1 MQAQLIDGYLLHLC
15 AEPGGSTLTEL
26 KQLPGENPLPLFASD
41 MDGEGITEPTP
52 YLPQMSLVGAQVA
65 KDYVALRLS
74 LRAHPKHY
82 CGTF

>member
-1 MQAQLIDGYLLHLC
+1 
-15 AEPGGSTLTEL
+15 
-26 KQLPGENPLPLFASD
+26 

-65 KDYVALRLS
+65 KDYVAHHLS

>member
-1 MQAQLIDGYLLHLC
+1 
-15 AEPGGSTLTEL
+15 
-26 KQLPGENPLPLFASD
+26 